1 MLVLFETAAGF
12 ALFKVL
18 QEGKLKEA
26 TDLWQDFSSIEAAE
40 SVHTLATSVLVQITW
55 RPCADLSR
63 TCTAGGQAQG
73 LQQVREHH

>member
-26 TDLWQDFSSIEAAE
+26 TDLWQDFSSLEAAE
-40 SVHTLATSVLVQITW
+40 SVSVPAW
-55 RPCADLSR
+55 
-63 TCTAGGQAQG
+63 G
-73 LQQVREHH
+73 